1 MTFIEAALEIL
12 RREGVPLHAKIIA
25 EKSVSAELLSHVG
38 KTPVQTMSKR
48 ISATMAKGKGP
59 FVRVKPGVFALA
71 AWKDEKG
78 VLTPPGKPRSTGEE
92 NRRPASGHNADF
104 GREPM
109 SAPRA
114 EATAQSV
121 SAPVAAPHPPSE
133 TPVRADDAEA
143 GEGNGARSRR
153 SRNRRSR
160 NRSRD
165 RDVRDVRHG
174 ERRPGEDDN
183 GDVRGT
189 TDGSR
194 PEKAP
199 DDSPAAEK
207 RMESQAPGRRDDNR
221 RPAPRDEAPRNDANG
236 NGGKRP
242 SSPPGDRGRDER
254 SSGLALEVE
263 HLLAKQN
270 QPQSGRA
277 IAERLHISGINA
289 EIIVDALLDADNRD
303 RRSNGR
309 RPLFI
314 RRKSGW
320 TLVAREIPQEVVQ
333 LEEDIFLCAGRLEQI
348 AERQIQRRLKS
359 LSAGKL
365 TQLII
370 LVLRQMG
377 YSDVE
382 PIARGKGSEC
392 HLRVTDRRQGGRFST
407 AVVIRNDTQGR
418 GVNDADV
425 TALRGSM
432 HHYRASRGLIVTTG
446 EVLPEGVREA
456 DIPNLPPVGFIDG
469 RMLAQEFVRCGIG
482 VEKRLVPLVFLD
494 ESQL

>member
-12 RREGVPLHAKIIA
+12 RREGIPLHAKIIA

-48 ISATMAKGKGP
+48 ISAAMAKGKGP

-71 AWKDEKG
+71 AWKDDKG
-78 VLTPPGKPRSTGEE
+78 VLTPPGKQRSASEE
-92 NRRPASGHNADF
+92 TRRPASGHRADF
-104 GREPM
+104 GREPVN
-109 SAPRA
+109 APRA
-114 EATAQSV
+114 EAAAQSV
-121 SAPVAAPHPPSE
+121 SAPPIAPHPPSE
-133 TPVRADDAEA
+133 TPPRAEDAEA
-143 GEGNGARSRR
+143 GDTNGTRSRRSRSRR
-153 SRNRRSR
+153 SRNRG
-160 NRSRD
+160 RD
-165 RDVRDVRHG
+165 RDGRDVRHG
-174 ERRPGEDDN
+174 ERRPGEDEKS
-183 GDVRGT
+183 DVRGA

-194 PEKAP
+194 PEKVP

-207 RMESQAPGRRDDNR
+207 RMESQAPGRRDDNH
-221 RPAPRDEAPRNDANG
+221 RPTPRDETPGNDANG

-242 SSPPGDRGRDER
+242 GSPPGDRGRDER
-254 SSGLALEVE
+254 SSRLALEVE
-263 HLLAKQN
+263 RLLAKQN

-277 IAERLHISGINA
+277 IAERLHISGTNA

-333 LEEDIFLCAGRLEQI
+333 LEEDIFLSAGRLEQI

-407 AVVIRNDTQGR
+407 AVVIRNDPRGH
-418 GVNDADV
+418 GVNDVDV

-446 EVLPEGVREA
+446 EVLSEGVREA

-469 RMLAQEFVRCGIG
+469 KMLAQEFVRCGIG
-482 VEKRLVPLVFLD
+482 IEKRLVPLVFLD